1 MKLEVVKDN
10 KSYDLTNVIQFP
22 ISYSGSVK
30 EFASKL
36 TFNTAYHSVNGF
48 PEIPLSTLKNGVFG
62 VLLTTNENKV
72 MFQGIT
78 KSFKSNEKNKTVECI
93 DPAFY
98 VIKNEI
104 EQIQFSKVFVED
116 ALKQLFK
123 TINIEIEIKAESKV
137 KIDKIFTEKTVSAVI
152 TELLNTIKK
161 EINKDFFVKFQNN
174 TFVFDKTKRQKF
186 IDKEYEAQEF
196 FITLEGQTFN
206 VLDFMSGVSYSE
218 DIENLKNSIKVVSSN
233 EKNISVVDSAKDEE
247 SIKLFGLLQKVI
259 KQEKQEQKGD
269 KTKKTTKKSS
279 DNKKKTGKVG
289 KKNGKK

>member
-10 KSYDLTNVIQFP
+10 KSYDITNTIQFP
-22 ISYSGSVK
+22 ITYTGSVK

-48 PEIPLSTLKNGVFG
+48 PEIPLNTLKNGVFG
-62 VLLTTNENKV
+62 VLLTTDNKT

-78 KSFKSNEKNKTVECI
+78 KSFKSNEKNKNVECI

-104 EQIQFSKVFVED
+104 EQIQFSKIPVEE

-123 TINIEIEIKAESKV
+123 TINIEIEIKAESSV
-137 KIDKIFTEKTVSAVI
+137 KIDKIFTEKTISAII
-152 TELLNTIKK
+152 TELIDTIKK
-161 EINKDFFVKFQNN
+161 ETNKTFFVKFQDNS
-174 TFVFDKTKRQKF
+174 FVFDKTKRQKF
-186 IDKEYEAQEF
+186 IDGEYQAQEF
-196 FITLEGQTFN
+196 FINIEGKNFN

-218 DIENLKNSIKVVSSN
+218 DIENLKNSVKVVSSN
-233 EKNISVVDSAKDEE
+233 EKQVSVVDSAKDEE
-247 SIKLFGLLQKVI
+247 SIKRFGLLQKVV

-269 KTKKTTKKSS
+269 KTKKTTKKKT
-279 DNKKKTGKVG
+279 DNKKKAGN
-289 KKNGKK
+289 KNGKK